1 MKIYFNA
8 ELLSDGRRQHGY
20 VGVKD
25 GIIVAVGEGT
35 PIPGECDEMVDLEGA
50 YLMPGVIDSH
60 VHFREPGLTQKADIS
75 SESKAA
81 KAGGVMTVVDM
92 PNVAPPTLHESEVLN
107 KLRIAD
113 CTSAVDYFCWLG
125 VGTSNQEDVSGYMH
139 PRVPGL
145 KLFMGASTGNM
156 SIEDDSVLKNAFS
169 AGKLLLVHCED
180 NGIILA
186 NKRRICAEQGTDDPA
201 IECHASIRDEK
212 ACLESTCRAI
222 ELARQYATRLHVLH
236 VSTCEELSLLQSGEM
251 DRKQITAEACVG
263 HLIWTSD
270 DYKEL
275 GTKIKCN
282 PSIKSK
288 RHRDALRR
296 ELLPGGKIDVVSTDH
311 APHQWSDKVG
321 GALKAASGF
330 PSIQFSLPAMMD
342 LSMEVDGLTPQRV
355 AQLMTT
361 NQAKLLGLTDRGSL
375 KVGMKALLVAV
386 TKEPFTVTKD
396 MILSKC
402 GWSPFEGH
410 TFHHKVRVLE

>member
-8 ELLSDGRRQHGY
+8 ELLSDGIRQHGY

-25 GIIVAVGEGT
+25 GIIVAVGEGS
-35 PIPGECDEMVDLEGA
+35 PVPGEHDEMIDLEGA

-92 PNVAPPTLHESEVLN
+92 PNVAPPTLHKAEVLQ
-107 KLRIAD
+107 KLSIAD
-113 CTSAVDYFCWLG
+113 RTSSVDFYCWLG
-125 VGTSNQEDVSGYMH
+125 VGTSNQEDVSGYRH

-186 NKRRICAEQGTDDPA
+186 NKRRICAEQSTDDPA
-201 IECHASIRDEK
+201 IEYHASIRDEK
-212 ACLESTCRAI
+212 ACMASTCRAI
-222 ELARQYATRLHVLH
+222 ELARQYFTRLHVLH
-236 VSTCEELSLLQSGEM
+236 VSTCDELSLLQSGEM
-251 DRKQITAEACVG
+251 DKKQITAEACVG

-275 GTKIKCN
+275 GSKIKCN

-288 RHRDALRR
+288 RNREALRR

-311 APHQWSDKVG
+311 APHQWSDKDG

-342 LSMEVDGLTPQRV
+342 LSMEVEGLTPERV
-355 AQLMTT
+355 AQLMTS
-361 NQAKLLGLTDRGSL
+361 NQAKLLGLADRGSL

-386 TKEPFTVTKD
+386 TKETFTVTKD